1 MVGILPEE
9 IRTNWRNRGIQSA
22 DWVERLLPDWDKTK
36 NQVKEALMDN
46 EVKKYVDNP
55 DYDSSKRPNGFVE
68 SIDKKSTDEP
78 TLLETED
85 SAINGEAKK

>member
-1 MVGILPEE
+1 M
-9 IRTNWRNRGIQSA
+9 
-22 DWVERLLPDWDKTK
+22 
-36 NQVKEALMDN
+36 
-46 EVKKYVDNP
+46 KKYVDNP